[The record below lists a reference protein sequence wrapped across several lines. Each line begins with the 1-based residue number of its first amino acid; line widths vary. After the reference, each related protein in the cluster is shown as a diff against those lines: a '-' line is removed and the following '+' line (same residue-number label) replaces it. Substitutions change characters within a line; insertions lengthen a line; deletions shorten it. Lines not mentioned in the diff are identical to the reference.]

1 MIESEEIEPP
11 LVCHRGTYR
20 QLAVKSPKSQII
32 YISKS
37 KLIPFEKMSANADYK
52 NIHLV
57 VVIGEIYHSG

>member
-1 MIESEEIEPP
+1 MSMIESEEIEPP

-37 KLIPFEKMSANADYK
+37 KLIPFEKMSANAD
-52 NIHLV
+52 
-57 VVIGEIYHSG
+57 S